1 MTARSPPTHHR
12 LIAVEARMRRARER
26 GGREEG
32 ERREKGGREEG
43 ERREKGGRGGRR
55 VKKSRVNLREL

>member
-55 VKKSRVNLREL
+55 VKKVE